1 MEEHAVFQSS
11 KPSVLTDPATR
22 QEEKDGQEGIACNLK
37 SDRQFL
43 KEHNFCKS
51 FLLFVSSSTERLVQ

>member
-1 MEEHAVFQSS
+1 MEEHAVSQSS
-11 KPSVLTDPATR
+11 EPDVLTDPATR
-22 QEEKDGQEGIACNLK
+22 QEEKDRQEGTACNLK

-43 KEHNFCKS
+43 KEHNFFKS